1 MLVQITLES
10 AVGSGE
16 GEGSWLIV
24 AISFCAKEL
33 GGWGSHLCAEEGRTG
48 AGTGWHLGCRA
59 RVAPA
64 YALLS
69 PAWSLRMEMIQLKGW
84 EMGPP
89 VLERGV

>member
-33 GGWGSHLCAEEGRTG
+33 GGWGSHLCAEEG
-48 AGTGWHLGCRA
+48 GTGRDRLAFRL
-59 RVAPA
+59 P
-64 YALLS
+64 S
-69 PAWSLRMEMIQLKGW
+69 WSGSCLCLAQ
-84 EMGPP
+84 PC
-89 VLERGV
+89 LEP